1 MKHIVLALVVLLVI
15 ASAGA
20 GGYFLFLAGGST
32 PNETENNPENLP
44 EPKAGKTVTN
54 DKDGGK
60 PGRNRPDPKLLR
72 RARKEALDDLERERK
87 ETLSGLQDIDK
98 QRQARKER
106 AASMAKWADK

>member
-1 MKHIVLALVVLLVI
+1 MKHIVLALVALLMIV
-15 ASAGA
+15 SAGA
-20 GGYFLFLAGGST
+20 GGYFLFLANDST
-32 PNETENNPENLP
+32 PNETENNPEDLP
-44 EPKAGKTVTN
+44 EPKAGKTAM
-54 DKDGGK
+54 DDRDAGE
-60 PGRNRPDPKLLR
+60 PERNHPDPKLLR